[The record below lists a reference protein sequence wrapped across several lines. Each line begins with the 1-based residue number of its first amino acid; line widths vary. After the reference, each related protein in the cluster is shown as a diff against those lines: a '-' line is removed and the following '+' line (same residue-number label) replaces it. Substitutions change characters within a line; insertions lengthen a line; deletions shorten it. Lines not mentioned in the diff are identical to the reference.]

1 MAVENADYIHQLNR
15 DAPTG
20 GESISDGDDHLR
32 VIKKAVKGTFPE
44 VKGQVTATHTEL
56 NAVGKTAT
64 DLAALTAV
72 VDSLGGDVNDIDTNS
87 HGNVASCYYNPTF
100 NPKLAYAHNVADVI
114 VDPDDP
120 SNMQTRIVFINEL
133 DSIPNSQAA
142 HFAFNITP
150 VSGTGYPT
158 LVTVSAAQK
167 GYISFLSW
175 HLVNGT
181 WEGIPGTELAFSF
194 MCNDMDKA
202 Q

>member
-20 GESISDGDDHLR
+20 GESISEGDDHLR
-32 VIKKAVKGTFPE
+32 VIKKAVMGTFPE
-44 VKGQVTATHTEL
+44 VKGQVTATHTDL
-56 NAVGKTAT
+56 NAVNGLITDVGNLKT
-64 DLAALTAV
+64 
-72 VDSLGGDVNDIDTNS
+72 DVGNIDTNS
-87 HGNVASCYYNPTF
+87 HGNAASCYWNPTF
-100 NPKLAYAHNVADVI
+100 APKLAYAHNVADVI

-181 WEGIPGTELAFSF
+181 WEGIPGAELAFSF